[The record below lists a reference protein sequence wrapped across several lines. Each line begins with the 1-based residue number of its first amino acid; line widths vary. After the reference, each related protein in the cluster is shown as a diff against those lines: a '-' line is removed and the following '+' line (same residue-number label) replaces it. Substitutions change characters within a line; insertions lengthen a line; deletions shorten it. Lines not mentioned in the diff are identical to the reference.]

1 MKVSRFV
8 FNPFGINTLVV
19 WDPVSR
25 EAAIVDPGMCD
36 MRETEAIDSFI
47 ERNSLKVTN
56 LINTH
61 LHIDHVMG
69 NAHVKS
75 RYGVENQA
83 HPDDAFLGARC
94 DEQARRFGL
103 RNAVGPVGIDK
114 PLSDGDKIKIGD
126 EYLEV
131 LSVPGHS
138 PGSVALYSPSDGF
151 VISGDALFQNSIG
164 RTDLPG
170 GSQKVL
176 VDAVRRKLLS
186 LPDSTVVIPGHG
198 PETTIGNEKWFNP
211 YLLGF

>member
-25 EAAIVDPGMCD
+25 EAAIVDPGMYD
-36 MRETEAIDSFI
+36 TRETEAIDSFI
-47 ERNSLKVTN
+47 ERNNLKVTN

-103 RNAVGPVGIDK
+103 RNTLGPVGIDK
-114 PLSDGDKIKIGD
+114 PLNDGDRIKIGD

-170 GSQKVL
+170 GSYRALIQSIKTKLMVL
-176 VDAVRRKLLS
+176 DDDVKLL
-186 LPDSTVVIPGHG
+186 PGHG
-198 PETTIGNEKWFNP
+198 PTTTVGWERRRNP
-211 YLLGF
+211 FLQ